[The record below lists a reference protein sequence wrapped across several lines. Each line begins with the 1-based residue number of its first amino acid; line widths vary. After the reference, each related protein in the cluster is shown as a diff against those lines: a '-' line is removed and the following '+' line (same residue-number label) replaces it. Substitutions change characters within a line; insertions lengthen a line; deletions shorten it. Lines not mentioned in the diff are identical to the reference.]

1 MDERQLRSLERK
13 IDELIELCDQL
24 DRENRELKADA
35 QNWRSEREQL
45 IEKTDTARAKVEAM
59 IQRLRTLEKD
69 S

>member
-24 DRENRELKADA
+24 DRENRDLKAEA
-35 QNWRSEREQL
+35 QGWRSEREQL
-45 IEKTDTARAKVEAM
+45 IEKTDTARAKVESM